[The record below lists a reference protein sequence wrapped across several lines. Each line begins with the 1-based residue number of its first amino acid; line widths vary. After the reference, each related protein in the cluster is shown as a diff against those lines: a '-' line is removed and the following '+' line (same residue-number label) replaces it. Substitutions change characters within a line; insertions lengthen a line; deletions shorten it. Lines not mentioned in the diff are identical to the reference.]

1 MVKYVAFGFF
11 VNFVAIILL
20 LTLFGTK
27 EWAKGIG
34 YSSMLFCLCSLDV
47 IYVMLFIVIPGLD
60 QESAD

>member
-20 LTLFGTK
+20 LTLLGSK